1 MARSLTLVAVWWTC
15 TCTRLQPCACVCVWL
30 CVNTCVCVAGIAESE
45 MIGWWSELEEGSD
58 SLPVRSS
65 AHAVKVTTYLRKGH
79 SALIV
84 LANFGAAPV
93 SVTLSFQWSLLGMT
107 SAGATLRAPSLKV
120 PPQQS
125 QHWGVRPDG
134 AKMLVPA
141 ATKGDP
147 ASLDGMILLLEAA
160 KPHL

>member
-1 MARSLTLVAVWWTC
+1 MATRSLTLVAVWWAHVHM
-15 TCTRLQPCACVCVWL
+15 CATVCVTVL
-30 CVNTCVCVAGIAESE
+30 CFAGIAESE
-45 MIGWWSELEEGSD
+45 MIGWWSELEEGAD

-65 AHAVKVTTYLRKGH
+65 AHDVKVTTYLRKGH

-93 SVTLSFQWSLLGMT
+93 SVTLSFQWPLLGLT

-147 ASLDGMILLLEAA
+147 ASLEGMILLLEAA